1 MVKYEYEPGACKLL
15 HYNGLRSVQYE
26 GVSGHFKK
34 VKMVCPC
41 IKDDCDKD
49 CEVFK
54 SLPDIKAVDEEWHM
68 RDEL

>member
-1 MVKYEYEPGACKLL
+1 MVKNEYEPGACKLL
-15 HYNGLRSVQYE
+15 HNNGLWSVQYE

>member
-1 MVKYEYEPGACKLL
+1 MLF
-15 HYNGLRSVQYE
+15 RSVQYE

>member
-15 HYNGLRSVQYE
+15 HYNGLWSVQYE
-26 GVSGHFKK
+26 GVSGYFKK

-54 SLPDIKAVDEEWHM
+54 SLPDIKVVDEEWHM